1 MGHIYSSAAGV
12 LDALY
17 PVAAELF
24 PEHYPKPEDE
34 IPLRFLSE
42 MYRDSLEPEAF
53 FKNHIGPLFSGLY
66 NNAYQEFMSA
76 PSSAQQKFM
85 QAYDAERNRARPASY
100 YREFKHSLPHLALLF
115 SYNAMLNRQ
124 RDEFPFRDTLSGSM
138 LDYATYNKLFKP
150 MFNALQE
157 SSFDDTFKV
166 VKGLSLF
173 RRTYDETFAD
183 SGYEYE
189 LILGSCIRELAEFNL
204 LGYMLPNMSEKE
216 IEQYK
221 ASLHPHIDYLRK
233 LVRLV
238 GAHV

>member
-24 PEHYPKPEDE
+24 PEHYPKPGGE
-34 IPLRFLSE
+34 IPVRFLSE
-42 MYRDSLEPEAF
+42 MYRNSLEPEAF
-53 FKNHIGPLFSGLY
+53 FKNHIGPLFSRLY

-76 PSSAQQKFM
+76 PSSTQQKFM
-85 QAYDAERNRARPASY
+85 QAYDTERNRARPVSY
-100 YREFKHSLPHLALLF
+100 YREFNHSLPHLTLLF
-115 SYNAMLNRQ
+115 SYNATLNRQ
-124 RDEFPFRDTLSGSM
+124 RDEFPFRDTLSGSI

-157 SSFDDTFKV
+157 SSFDDAFKV
-166 VKGLSLF
+166 VKGLNLF
-173 RRTYDETFAD
+173 RRTYDETFTD
-183 SGYEYE
+183 SAYEYE
-189 LILGSCIRELAEFNL
+189 IILGSCVREFAEFNL

-216 IEQYK
+216 IERYK
-221 ASLHPHIDYLRK
+221 VSLDPHIDYLRK

-238 GAHV
+238 GTHV